1 MRARSLVAALA
12 IALGRVVVPAPVLAA
27 PPAAPAASPAD
38 LAAAKKLFATGLKLY
53 NEGSFRE
60 ALSAFDK
67 ANAIAPR
74 VSLQR
79 NIAQCH
85 RDLKDFAGAYDAY
98 GVLLAR
104 YGASMSAADKRSV
117 QHAIDELA
125 TLTGTI
131 RVAVAEPGATV
142 SLDDHDAGTTPL
154 AGPLRANL
162 GTHVVTVAKAGFETI
177 RKEMKLSGSDEAT
190 VAGPLEPEVSTGH
203 LVVNAPP
210 DAKVE
215 VFVDGTDVGPAP
227 WEGDVKPGVH
237 VVEARGA
244 DRLAPPKQ
252 VDVVRRERVEM
263 ALELA
268 SATGRVQIDTH
279 TADAAIAI
287 DGAPVGKGVWE
298 GTLPAGEHEVT
309 IEAAGFRPYKRPFF
323 VHAGETFAEDARLE
337 SETSANAAPTYEGLY
352 SGLEFFGFATP
363 TGPSNGIAKQC
374 PSAPCQSSSPLGAG
388 LGVRF
393 GYAFGWVA
401 VEAMVLGSY
410 DYSTASVTYASGGST
425 DVARTETYA
434 FHRFGGGG
442 AIGARFSTKHP
453 HLRLTGALLG
463 GFETMGNIYKQDAST
478 PAGVTAAN
486 AGQAEQTSPTTTY
499 TAPMLMADAG
509 VLVGWANGAKLHVSL
524 VTMLQFVGGAVMAP
538 AVTTPTSLGAT
549 GTFTTPS
556 LQVAQGTQVFIGP
569 MIGFDFGL

>member
-1 MRARSLVAALA
+1 MRARSLAAALA
-12 IALGRVVVPAPVLAA
+12 IALGRAVVPAPVLAA
-27 PPAAPAASPAD
+27 PPAAPGASPAD

-85 RDLKDFAGAYDAY
+85 RDLKDFASAYDAY
-98 GVLLAR
+98 GVLLAK

-131 RVAVAEPGATV
+131 RIAIAEPGAAV
-142 SLDDHDAGTTPL
+142 ALDDHDAGTTPL

-162 GTHVVTVAKAGFETI
+162 GTHVVTIAKAGFETI
-177 RKEMKLSGSDEAT
+177 RKEVKLSGSDEAT
-190 VAGPLEPEVSTGH
+190 VAGPLQTELTTGH
-203 LVVNAPP
+203 LVVNAPS

-215 VFVDGTDVGPAP
+215 VFVDGADVGPAP

-244 DRLAPPKQ
+244 DRVAPPKQ
-252 VDVVRRERVEM
+252 VDVVRRERVEV
-263 ALELA
+263 ALDLA
-268 SATGRVQIDTH
+268 SATGRVQIDSH
-279 TADAAIAI
+279 TADAVIAI
-287 DGAPVGKGVWE
+287 DGTPVGKGVWE
-298 GTLPAGEHEVT
+298 GTLPGGEHEVT

-323 VHAGETFAEDARLE
+323 VHAGETFSEDARLE
-337 SETSANAAPTYEGLY
+337 SETGGNATPTYEGLY

-363 TGPSNGIAKQC
+363 SGASNAFAKSC
-374 PSAPCQSSSPLGAG
+374 PANPCQSSSPLGAG

-401 VEAMVLGSY
+401 VEGMALGSY
-410 DYSTASVTYASGGST
+410 DYSTASDTYPNGGAT
-425 DVARTETYA
+425 NVARTENYA

-442 AIGARFSTKHP
+442 AVGARFSTKHP

-463 GFETMGNIYKQDAST
+463 GFETMANIYKQDVSL
-478 PAGVTAAN
+478 PAGVTAP
-486 AGQAEQTSPTTTY
+486 AGDGSSAEQTSSTKTY
-499 TAPMLMADAG
+499 TAPLLMADAG

-524 VTMLQFVGGAVMAP
+524 VTMFQFVGGPVMADG
-538 AVTTPTSLGAT
+538 LGAT
-549 GTFTTPS
+549 NLGAGKFTTPS
-556 LQVAQGTQVFIGP
+556 LQLAQGTQVFVGP

>member
-12 IALGRVVVPAPVLAA
+12 IALGRVALPALALAA
-27 PPAAPAASPAD
+27 PPAPPAASPAD

-60 ALSAFDK
+60 ALSAFAK
-67 ANAIAPR
+67 ANGIAPR

-85 RDLKDFAGAYDAY
+85 RDLKDFAAAYDAY
-98 GVLLAR
+98 GVLLAK
-104 YGASMSAADKRSV
+104 YGASMSAPDRRSV

-131 RVAVAEPGATV
+131 RLAVTEPGATV

-154 AGPLRANL
+154 TASLRANL

-177 RKEMKLSGSDEAT
+177 RKEVRLSGGDEVT
-190 VAGPLEPEVSTGH
+190 VAGPLEPEVTTGH
-203 LVVNAPP
+203 LVVSAPP

-215 VFVDGTDVGPAP
+215 VFVDGADVGPAP

-237 VVEARGA
+237 VVEARGP
-244 DRLAPPKQ
+244 DRFAGPKQ
-252 VDVVRRERVEM
+252 VDVARRQRVEM

-268 SATGRVQIDTH
+268 TAVGRVQIDTH

-287 DGAPVGKGVWE
+287 DGAPVGNGVWE

-309 IEAAGFRPYKRPFF
+309 IEASGFRPYKRPFF

-337 SETSANAAPTYEGLY
+337 SLTPGNATPTYEGLY

-363 TGPSNGIAKQC
+363 TGPSNEFAKNC
-374 PSAPCQSSSPLGAG
+374 PSAPCASSSPLGAG

-401 VEAMVLGSY
+401 VEAMALGSY
-410 DYSTASVTYASGGST
+410 DYSTASVTYANGGPT
-425 DVARTETYA
+425 DVGRSESYA

-463 GFETMGNIYKQDAST
+463 GFETMGNIYKQDASAT
-478 PAGVTAAN
+478 VGGASS
-486 AGQAEQTSPTTTY
+486 EETSSTTTY
-499 TAPMLMADAG
+499 TAPLLMADAG
-509 VLVGWANGAKLHVSL
+509 VLVGWTNGAKLHVSL

-538 AVTTPTSLGAT
+538 GLSSTSLGN
-549 GTFTTPS
+549 GSSFTTPS
-556 LQVAQGTQVFIGP
+556 LQVAQGTQVFVGP

>member
-12 IALGRVVVPAPVLAA
+12 IAFGRVVVPAPVLAA
-27 PPAAPAASPAD
+27 PPAPAAPAATPAE

-53 NEGSFRE
+53 DEGSFRE
-60 ALSAFDK
+60 ALSAFSK

-74 VSLQR
+74 ASLQR

-85 RDLKDFAGAYDAY
+85 RDLKDFASAYDAY

-104 YGASMSAADKRSV
+104 YGASLSAADKRSV

-131 RVAVAEPGATV
+131 RIAIAEPGALV
-142 SLDDHDAGTTPL
+142 SLDDHEVGRTPL

-162 GTHVVTVAKAGFETI
+162 GAHVITVAKPGFETI
-177 RKEMKLSGSDEAT
+177 RKEVKLSGGDEAT
-190 VAGPLEPEVSTGH
+190 VAGPLEPEVTTGH
-203 LVVNAPP
+203 LVVDAPP

-227 WEGDVKPGVH
+227 WEGDVKPGAH

-244 DRLAPPKQ
+244 DKLALPKQ
-252 VDVVRRERVEM
+252 IDVARHERAEM
-263 ALELA
+263 ALELT

-298 GTLPAGEHEVT
+298 GTLPAGEHQLS

-323 VHAGETFAEDARLE
+323 VHAGETFAEDARME
-337 SETSANAAPTYEGLY
+337 SETSATAPNYEGLY

-363 TGPSNGIAKQC
+363 SGASNGIAKDC
-374 PSAPCQSSSPLGAG
+374 PAAPCQSSSPLGAG

-401 VEAMVLGSY
+401 VEGMVLGSY
-410 DYSTASVTYASGGST
+410 DYSTASVTYANGGAN
-425 DVARTETYA
+425 DVGRTESYS

-442 AIGARFSTKHP
+442 AIGARFATKHP
-453 HLRLTGALLG
+453 HIRLTGALLG
-463 GFETMGNIYKQDAST
+463 GFETMGNIFKQDAST
-478 PAGVTAAN
+478 TAGEPS
-486 AGQAEQTSPTTTY
+486 GSAEETSATKTY
-499 TAPMLMADAG
+499 TAPLLVADAG

-538 AVTTPTSLGAT
+538 ALGSTSLGT
-549 GTFTTPS
+549 GGSFVTPS
-556 LQVAQGTQVFIGP
+556 LQVAQGTQVFLGP

>member
-1 MRARSLVAALA
+1 MSMRARSLVAALA
-12 IALGRVVVPAPVLAA
+12 IAFGRVIVPAPAMAA
-27 PPAAPAASPAD
+27 PPAAPGASPAD

-60 ALSAFDK
+60 ALSAFEK
-67 ANAIAPR
+67 ANAVAPR

-98 GVLLAR
+98 GLLLAR
-104 YGASMSAADKRSV
+104 YGASMSAPDKRSV

-131 RVAVAEPGATV
+131 RIAVAEPGAAV

-154 AGPLRANL
+154 MGPLRANL
-162 GTHVVTVAKAGFETI
+162 GTHVVTVTKAGFETI
-177 RKEMKLSGSDEAT
+177 RKEVKLSGSDEAT
-190 VAGPLEPEVSTGH
+190 VAGPLQPDTTTGH

-215 VFVDGTDVGPAP
+215 VFLDGTDVGPAP
-227 WEGDVKPGVH
+227 WEGDVKAGVH

-252 VDVVRRERVEM
+252 VEVVRRERVEM

-279 TADAAIAI
+279 TADAVIAI

-309 IEAAGFRPYKRPFF
+309 IEASGFRPYKRPFF

-337 SETSANAAPTYEGLY
+337 SETAASAAPTYDGLY
-352 SGLEFFGFATP
+352 TGLEFFGFATP
-363 TGPSNGIAKQC
+363 SGASNGIKEHC
-374 PSAPCQSSSPLGAG
+374 PSTSCQSSNPLGAG

-401 VEAMVLGSY
+401 VEGMALGSY
-410 DYSTASVTYASGGST
+410 DYSTAGVTYANGGSA
-425 DVARTETYA
+425 DVARTESYA

-463 GFETMGNIYKQDAST
+463 GFETMANIYKQGAST
-478 PAGVTAAN
+478 PAGVTPSASTEA
-486 AGQAEQTSPTTTY
+486 TSSTTTY
-499 TAPMLMADAG
+499 TAPLLMADAG

-524 VTMLQFVGGAVMAP
+524 VTMLQFVGGAAMAP
-538 AVTTPTSLGAT
+538 ALGSANLAP

-556 LQVAQGTQVFIGP
+556 LQVAQGTQVFVGP

>member
-1 MRARSLVAALA
+1 MRARSLAAALA

-27 PPAAPAASPAD
+27 PPAAPGASPAD
-38 LAAAKKLFATGLKLY
+38 LAAAKRLFATGLKLY

-85 RDLKDFAGAYDAY
+85 RDLKDFASAYDAY
-98 GVLLAR
+98 GVLLAK
-104 YGASMSAADKRSV
+104 YGASMSAPDKRSV

-131 RVAVAEPGATV
+131 RIAIAEPGAAV
-142 SLDDHDAGTTPL
+142 SLDDHDVGTTPL
-154 AGPLRANL
+154 AGPLRSNL
-162 GTHVVTVAKAGFETI
+162 GTHVVTIAKAGFETI
-177 RKEMKLSGSDEAT
+177 RKEVKLSGSDEAT
-190 VAGPLEPEVSTGH
+190 VAGPLQTELTTGH

-215 VFVDGTDVGPAP
+215 VFVDGADVGPAP

-244 DRLAPPKQ
+244 DRVAPPKQ
-252 VDVVRRERVEM
+252 VDVVRRGRVEM

-279 TADAAIAI
+279 TADAVIAI
-287 DGAPVGKGVWE
+287 DGTPVGKGVWE
-298 GTLPAGEHEVT
+298 GTLPGGEHEVT

-323 VHAGETFAEDARLE
+323 VHAGETFSEDARLE
-337 SETSANAAPTYEGLY
+337 SETAGNAPPTYEGVY
-352 SGLEFFGFATP
+352 TGLEFFGFGTP
-363 TGPSNGIAKQC
+363 SGASNTFAKICPGI
-374 PSAPCQSSSPLGAG
+374 PPCQASGPIGAG

-393 GYAFGWVA
+393 GYAFGWIA
-401 VEAMVLGSY
+401 VEGMALGSY
-410 DYSTASVTYASGGST
+410 DYSTASDTYRNGGLT
-425 DVARTETYA
+425 DVARTENYA

-442 AIGARFSTKHP
+442 AVGARFSTKHP

-463 GFETMGNIYKQDAST
+463 GFETMANIYKQDASL
-478 PAGVTAAN
+478 PGGVTAATGSSN
-486 AGQAEQTSPTTTY
+486 SETTSTTKTY
-499 TAPMLMADAG
+499 TAPLLMADAG

-524 VTMLQFVGGAVMAP
+524 VTMFQFVGGAAMADGLSK
-538 AVTTPTSLGAT
+538 TNLGA
-549 GTFTTPS
+549 GTFQTPS
-556 LQVAQGTQVFIGP
+556 LQLAQGTQVFVGP
-569 MIGFDFGL
+569 MLGFDFGL

>member
-12 IALGRVVVPAPVLAA
+12 IAFGRAALPAPALAA

-60 ALSAFDK
+60 ALSAFAK

-85 RDLKDFAGAYDAY
+85 RDLKDFAAAYDAY
-98 GVLLAR
+98 GVLLAK
-104 YGASMSAADKRSV
+104 YGATMSAPDRRSV

-131 RVAVAEPGATV
+131 HLAVTEPGATV

-154 AGPLRANL
+154 AAALRANL
-162 GTHVVTVAKAGFETI
+162 GTHLVTVAKPGFETI
-177 RKEMKLSGSDEAT
+177 RKEVRLSGGDEVT
-190 VAGPLEPEVSTGH
+190 VAGPLEPEATTGH
-203 LVVNAPP
+203 LVVGAPP

-215 VFVDGTDVGPAP
+215 VFVDGADVGPAP

-237 VVEARGA
+237 VVEARGQ
-244 DRLAPPKQ
+244 DRFAGPKQ
-252 VDVVRRERVEM
+252 VDVARRQRVEM

-268 SATGRVQIDTH
+268 TATGRVQIDTH

-309 IEAAGFRPYKRPFF
+309 IEAPGFRPYKRPFF

-337 SETSANAAPTYEGLY
+337 SLTPGNAAPTYEGLY

-363 TGPSNGIAKQC
+363 TGPSNQFAKNC
-374 PSAPCQSSSPLGAG
+374 PSAPCASSSPLGAG

-401 VEAMVLGSY
+401 VEAMALGSY
-410 DYSTASVTYASGGST
+410 DYSTASVTYASGGPT
-425 DVARTETYA
+425 DVGRSESYA

-442 AIGARFSTKHP
+442 AIGARFATKHP
-453 HLRLTGALLG
+453 HLRLTGAVLG
-463 GFETMGNIYKQDAST
+463 GFETMGNIYKQDASAT
-478 PAGVTAAN
+478 VGGASS
-486 AGQAEQTSPTTTY
+486 EETSSTTTY
-499 TAPMLMADAG
+499 TAPLLLADAG
-509 VLVGWANGAKLHVSL
+509 VLVGWTNGAKLHVSL

-538 AVTTPTSLGAT
+538 GLSPTSLGN
-549 GTFTTPS
+549 GSSFTTPS
-556 LQVAQGTQVFIGP
+556 LQVAQGTQVFVGP